1 MSRNDSDGYS
11 DYVSGSN
18 IDSSSSGT
26 NQTIGIAYIIDNANL
41 DTFFRMVYN
50 INKMVNI
57 GVQYIIALL
66 LSLALGFVL
75 VKSNQ

>member
-11 DYVSGSN
+11 DYVSDSN

-41 DTFFRMVYN
+41 DTFFWLYN
-50 INKMVNI
+50 INKMVNM